1 VTNRTTV
8 LYMARNPGPVPQMP
22 RLTEDRRLRQRQ
34 RVLDAARLCF
44 ARQGFHATTMAD
56 IIREAQMSA
65 GAVYGYFSGKHD
77 LGLTAMDQEM
87 ARLSTALEPVFAGPP
102 PGGLRVAVQ
111 AILERVAALSD
122 GSETDFCRMTVNAI
136 SEARRDALMQEA
148 LLAHLSPFLTQ
159 LEGLVRVYS
168 DTLQADEAAKS
179 VFALILGQIVRQSLL
194 GGPLRLS
201 DPDLTELGL

>member
-1 VTNRTTV
+1 
-8 LYMARNPGPVPQMP
+8 MP
-22 RLTEDRRLRQRQ
+22 RLTDDRRLRQRQ

-44 ARQGFHATTMAD
+44 ARQGFQATTMAD

-87 ARLSTALEPVFAGPP
+87 ARLTTALEPVFATPP
-102 PGGLRVAVQ
+102 AGGLRAAVQ
-111 AILERVAALSD
+111 AILDGIAGLSD
-122 GSETDFCRMTVNAI
+122 GSETDFCRMAINAI

-148 LLAHLSPFLTQ
+148 LLAHLSPFLAQ
-159 LEGLVRVYS
+159 LEGLVRIYS
-168 DTLQADEAAKS
+168 DTARPDEAAKTL
-179 VFALILGQIVRQSLL
+179 FALILGQIIRQSLL

-201 DPDLTELGL
+201 DPDLTELAL